1 MGGGLSGMGCGLWVV
16 YGVVYGWSM
25 GGLWVVVYGWSMGDS
40 GLWMVVVYGRWVVY
54 GWWSMVVDDGLWV
67 FDGLW
72 VGLWWSMNG
81 LWVVYVV
88 YGGLWMVHGR
98 L

>member
-1 MGGGLSGMGCGLWVV
+1 MVVYRGWVV
-16 YGVVYGWSM
+16 VYSWSM

-40 GLWMVVVYGRWVVY
+40 GLWMVVVYGKWVVY
-54 GWWSMVVDDGLWV
+54 GRWSMVVDDGLWV

-72 VGLWWSMNG
+72 VGSWWSMNG
-81 LWVVYVV
+81 SWVVYVV
-88 YGGLWMVHGR
+88 YGDLWMVHGR

>member
-1 MGGGLSGMGCGLWVV
+1 MVVYRGWVVV
-16 YGVVYGWSM
+16 YGVVLGWSM
-25 GGLWVVVYGWSMGDS
+25 GGLWVAVYGWSMGDS
-40 GLWMVVVYGRWVVY
+40 GLWMVVVYGKWVVY